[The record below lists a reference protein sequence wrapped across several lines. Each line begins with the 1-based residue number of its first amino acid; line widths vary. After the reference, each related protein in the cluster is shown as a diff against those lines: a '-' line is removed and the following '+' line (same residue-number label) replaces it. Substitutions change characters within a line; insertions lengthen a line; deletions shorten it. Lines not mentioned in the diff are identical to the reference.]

1 MSVLEDYAQIRG
13 LMDSAIGKALGD
25 EVASGLR
32 EKIQQKAHEKV
43 YSYPATPSAMYKRR
57 MEDGGLIAEGNLA
70 ASVSGLTLSM
80 ENTSEPQH
88 AGGAAL
94 TPVVEEGWSNW
105 HQPGPRPF
113 MDEARDAYVDSGE
126 AESAIAAALAAAG
139 FTVS

>member
-32 EKIQQKAHEKV
+32 KKIQEEARTRV
-43 YSYPATPSAMYKRR
+43 YESYHPTRSRRR

-139 FTVS
+139 FTIA

>member
-57 MEDGGLIAEGNLA
+57 GGKRHIRGAGRGGVHFNIVVTSQTGPVA
-70 ASVSGLTLSM
+70 ASIL
-80 ENTSEPQH
+80 
-88 AGGAAL
+88 
-94 TPVVEEGWSNW
+94 
-105 HQPGPRPF
+105 
-113 MDEARDAYVDSGE
+113 ARSRSSSSICSSV
-126 AESAIAAALAAAG
+126 L
-139 FTVS
+139 

>member
-32 EKIQQKAHEKV
+32 KKIQQKAREKV
-43 YSYPATPSAMYKRR
+43 YSYPVKSKRR
-57 MEDGGLIAEGNLA
+57 MENGGLIAEGNLA

-113 MDEARDAYVDSGE
+113 MDEARNAYVDSGE